1 MDMNLRK
8 YLIKRKI
15 YLINILMR
23 MVGKRSFDEK
33 MKVLTC
39 LNPVNGRVIT
49 LKTNEFHPEVTETE
63 GENQYYHGYWINN
76 QWF

>member
-1 MDMNLRK
+1 MF
-8 YLIKRKI
+8 
-15 YLINILMR
+15 
-23 MVGKRSFDEK
+23 GKRSFDEK